1 MGDSDLLKQLHI
13 KSEDVKAIQREK
25 GHEVAQV
32 VRDPRVVDQIERE
45 KAPPPSQA
53 PVKK

>member
-13 KSEDVKAIQREK
+13 NPKDVNRIQHEK
-25 GHEVAQV
+25 GHEIAQV

-45 KAPPPSQA
+45 KAPPPSQP